1 MKTREVFL
9 FRSTF
14 PYSQYQDNRYGTG
27 VCLAR
32 GAILI
37 FRPPENLHETN
48 EPSILMSFK
57 S

>member
-1 MKTREVFL
+1 MKTREVFV